1 MNEVDCKLN
10 DSDSRRKTHVI
21 AGYCEVLQHRK
32 WIIQLARYD
41 FTN

>member
-1 MNEVDCKLN
+1 MNKGDCQLN
-10 DSDSRRKTHVI
+10 DSGSRHKTHVI
-21 AGYCEVLQHRK
+21 ADYCEVLQRRK